1 MEKLERK
8 GGGEKVEKVV
18 GRWWKEFT
26 GFPGGLG
33 VVMEI
38 LADTKAM
45 VAK

>member
-1 MEKLERK
+1 MGRPWEGRET
-8 GGGEKVEKVV
+8 VV

-38 LADTKAM
+38 LADTKVM